1 MIETLGIFLQFLLFI
16 LVSYF
21 PINKFTFPKIF
32 NSLNNSNLNSFCV
45 NLVIF
50 FTTLLIFSFTR
61 IRLESIFLSI
71 ILIYTLIFFYN
82 YSLILAEIFSKKNIE
97 LKIFFVCINLFLFFN
112 TAYNLEIGWD
122 GIATWLPK
130 TNNFYNNKNYF
141 DLFYQNIN
149 FKNYPHLGSYIWA
162 FFWKNSLLQK
172 EYLGRLFYNY
182 IYITSIFVLANNLKI
197 ISDYKKII
205 LIFIIFVFS
214 FDYDNTLQGYQ
225 EYVIFSLLIFC
236 GQLFIININ
245 KKNLYS
251 YSLFYFFILSA
262 ILLPW
267 IKNEG
272 IFYSI
277 FLSIMFYTTNV
288 CLRKKILFIT
298 IILINILIQYLM
310 IKFLFSQ
317 ENIFNVPINVK
328 NIFYNFTNY
337 YELLLKLY
345 YITIYLIHGC
355 SKYPLALL
363 NIFIILIA
371 IKNQKYLKDS
381 KYFFTFLFCNIVFI
395 YSIYIITS
403 ADLVWHLQTSIRRL
417 TLQTSGLYSFLIVEI
432 LNKKLIK
439 LT

>member
-1 MIETLGIFLQFLLFI
+1 
-16 LVSYF
+16 
-21 PINKFTFPKIF
+21 
-32 NSLNNSNLNSFCV
+32 
-45 NLVIF
+45 
-50 FTTLLIFSFTR
+50 
-61 IRLESIFLSI
+61 
-71 ILIYTLIFFYN
+71 
-82 YSLILAEIFSKKNIE
+82 LILSEIFSKKNIE
-97 LKIFFVCINLFLFFN
+97 LKIFFVCINFFLFFN

-162 FFWKNSLLQK
+162 FFWKNSFLQK

-182 IYITSIFVLANNLKI
+182 IYITSIFVLANNLKK

-205 LIFIIFVFS
+205 FIFIIFVFS
-214 FDYDNTLQGYQ
+214 FDMDNALQGYQ

-236 GQLFIININ
+236 GQLFILSIN
-245 KKNLYS
+245 KKNLHS
-251 YSLFYFFILSA
+251 YSLYLFFILSA

-272 IFYSI
+272 MFYSV
-277 FLSIMFYTTNV
+277 FLSMMLYATSISS
-288 CLRKKILFIT
+288 RKKIFFT
-298 IILINILIQYLM
+298 FIILINILFQYLI

-317 ENIFNVPINVK
+317 ENIFNVPINEK
-328 NIFYNFTNY
+328 NILNNFSNY

-345 YITIYLIHGC
+345 YITIYLVHGC

-363 NIFIILIA
+363 NIFIIFIA
-371 IKNQKYLKDS
+371 IKNKKYIEES
-381 KYFFTFLFCNIVFI
+381 KYFFTFIFCNIFFI
-395 YSIYIITS
+395 YSIYIVTS

-417 TLQTSGLYSFLIVEI
+417 TLQTSGLYSFFIVEI

-439 LT
+439 LS